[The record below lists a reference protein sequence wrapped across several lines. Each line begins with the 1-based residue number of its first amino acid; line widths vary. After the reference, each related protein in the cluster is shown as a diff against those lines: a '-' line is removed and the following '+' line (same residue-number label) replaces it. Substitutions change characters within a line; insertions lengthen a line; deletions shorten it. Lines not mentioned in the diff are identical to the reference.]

1 MTLLAGIN
9 RQDGAPEL
17 RRRTSFLYF
26 VLVLVFGAL
35 IARLFF
41 LQVIEGERFTFLSE
55 NNRVRI
61 KRIAG
66 TRGIVLDRRGQLL
79 VDSRPSFDLLFV
91 AEDTEQPE
99 HTLRQLAHY
108 LGRDEQE
115 LLAIFEENK
124 KRSAFEE
131 IVIGKDVDW
140 ATVVAVEA
148 HQLDLPGI
156 TLRARPRRSYA
167 DGPVAAHVLGYLGEI
182 GPKQLKVLRDQGY
195 ALGDEVGQYG
205 LEKKWEDFLRGQSGG
220 QQVEVDALG
229 RRVRVLHEVT
239 DVPGYTVHLTLDRQ
253 LQETAF
259 EALKG
264 KEGTIVA
271 LEVNTGDI
279 LAMVST
285 PAFDPNI
292 FARGIKS
299 DEWQGLIKDRLRPL
313 SNRAIQGQYPPGST
327 FKVIMAIAG
336 LEEGVLQPE
345 SRISDPGFYYFG
357 NRAFRD
363 WKKEGHGAV
372 DLYKALVESCDVYF
386 YQAGQRIGIDR
397 IAKWAR
403 AFGLGEKTGAAAL
416 DDEKSGI
423 VPDSEWKRKRLRQP
437 WFPGETLSVAIGQGY
452 LTTTPLQIANM
463 MAAVAN
469 GGTLYRPRLVDK
481 IESVDGRTVR
491 EYGPEKIR
499 TILVKPETL
508 ERVRNALADVVKS
521 PRGTG
526 GASRSNLVEIAGKTG
541 TAQVV
546 EMKGA
551 YLKSEQLSYFS
562 RDHAWFVAYAPVQNP
577 QIAVAVLVEH
587 GGHGGSAAAPLA
599 KKVFEKYIELKTEP
613 SNQRHVRLEGENRAN

>member
-1 MTLLAGIN
+1 MALLNDIN

-17 RRRTSFLYF
+17 RRRTTLLYIL
-26 VLVLVFGAL
+26 LVLVFGAI

-41 LQVIEGERFTFLSE
+41 LQVIEGERFTYLSE

-66 TRGIVLDRRGQLL
+66 TRGVVLDRRGQLL

-91 AEDTEQPE
+91 AEDTEDPE
-99 HTLRQLAHY
+99 HTLRQLARY
-108 LGRDEQE
+108 LGREEKE

-124 KRSAFEE
+124 KRAAFEE
-131 IVIGKDVDW
+131 VVIGKDVDW
-140 ATVVAVEA
+140 PTVVAVEA
-148 HQLDLPGI
+148 HQLELPGV

-182 GPKQLKVLRDQGY
+182 GPRQLKVLKDEGY

-205 LEKKWEDFLRGQSGG
+205 LERRWEDFLRGQSGG

-239 DVPGYTVHLTLDRQ
+239 DVPGYTVHLTLDRH

-264 KEGTIVA
+264 KEGTIVI
-271 LEVNTGDI
+271 LDVNNGDI

-299 DEWQGLIKDRLRPL
+299 EEWQALIKDRLRPL
-313 SNRAIQGQYPPGST
+313 NNRATQGQYPPGST

-372 DLYKALVESCDVYF
+372 DLHKAIVESCDVYF

-403 AFGLGEKTGAAAL
+403 AFGLGEKTGAAL

-423 VPDSEWKRKRLRQP
+423 VPDSEWKRKRFRQP

-452 LTTTPLQIANM
+452 LTATPLQLANM
-463 MAAVAN
+463 MAAIAN
-469 GGTLYRPRLVDK
+469 GGTLYRPRLVNK
-481 IESVDGRTVR
+481 IESVDGSTVR

-499 TILVKPETL
+499 TILLKPGTL
-508 ERVRNALADVVKS
+508 ERVRNGLADVVKGIG
-521 PRGTG
+521 GTG
-526 GASRSNLVEIAGKTG
+526 GAARSKIVEIAGKTG

-562 RDHAWFVAYAPVQNP
+562 RDHAWFVSYAPVQNP
-577 QIAVAVLVEH
+577 EIAVVVLVEH
-587 GGHGGSAAAPLA
+587 GGHGGSAAAPMA
-599 KKVFEKYIELKTEP
+599 KKVIEKYIELKSEP
-613 SNQRHVRLEGENRAN
+613 ADQRHVRIEGGIRAD